1 MTDFL
6 QFLNTASAETL
17 TQIPG
22 ISQSLAENLI
32 AARPFETAEDCLK
45 VRGMGRKLLANVQAW
60 FENSEIP
67 SVEETPLALSQ
78 QAEPPAAP
86 PQKSAPTAESPAPA
100 EKPSFGSRLGRAFLW
115 FFRALLRLILMILII
130 GGIGALI
137 IYGAPLVNEKF
148 LTPVE
153 QNAARVSQLEGE
165 VQTLQMQLNEIQ
177 AQVNASNSRLDELQ
191 QAIEAHTASI
201 EKLAEMQST
210 LELQIKENADKTL
223 LALKDEI
230 LMTRVLDTLA
240 RARLYL
246 AQSNF
251 GLAREDVQSARDL
264 LAEVQANSQDE
275 AQAQALA
282 RLDMA
287 LGNLPAFPV
296 IASGDLEI
304 AWQILMTGRVVP
316 TATPEPTATATPT
329 PETTPTPPAS
339 VTATP

>member
-17 TQIPG
+17 TKIPG

-45 VRGMGRKLLANVQAW
+45 VRGMGKKLLAQVQAS
-60 FENSEIP
+60 FEKGEGP
-67 SVEETPLALSQ
+67 AAEDVPLPASQ
-78 QAEPPAAP
+78 QAEPPASL
-86 PQKSAPTAESPAPA
+86 PQKSLPVSEPPAPA
-100 EKPSFGSRLGRAFLW
+100 EKPSFGSRLGKAFLW
-115 FFRALLRLILMILII
+115 FFRALLRLLLIVLII
-130 GGIGALI
+130 GGIGALV
-137 IYGAPLVNEKF
+137 IYGAPLFNEKF

-165 VQTLQMQLNEIQ
+165 VQTLQLQLSEIQTQLNET
-177 AQVNASNSRLDELQ
+177 NSRLDEIQ
-191 QAIEAHTASI
+191 QSIEAHTASLA
-201 EKLAEMQST
+201 KLEEMQSA
-210 LELQIKENADKTL
+210 LEMQIKQNADQTL

-230 LMTRVLDTLA
+230 LLTRVLDTLA

-264 LAEVQANSQDE
+264 LAELQANSQDE
-275 AQAQALA
+275 SHAQALT

-304 AWQILMTGRVVP
+304 AWQILMTGRTVP
-316 TATPEPTATATPT
+316 TATPEPAPTATLT
-329 PETTPTPPAS
+329 PETTQTPPAS